1 MLYELKRGRVEFITF
16 TELSDDYVMYDVP
29 KSTLFECNEN
39 QYNFRNNTY
48 VSDKLVFVV
57 LDIINFSNVFG
68 DKNRLALYV
77 RNDMVLIV
85 SVKDSDNSIK
95 KTFEAV
101 VSYYD
106 NEEHVVKGKGD
117 KRYINTFPEKFL
129 YHFLDILIV
138 NDRRLLENMEHN
150 MSLLEDDILNEAIN
164 TNFINEILSIKKEL
178 MYIWNYYD
186 QLADVGEILYDNET
200 DMFPD
205 NNIRGFDVFSKR
217 VQRLM
222 ENVKQL
228 KEYAVQLQE
237 TQDAILS
244 YSLNNIMKLFTVV
257 TAIFLP
263 LSLIVGW
270 YGMNFSNM
278 PELSWKYGYLSVVI
292 LSVMIVVLCMV
303 FFKRKGL
310 I

>member
-106 NEEHVVKGKGD
+106 NEEHVVKGRGD